1 MQPFDIVNDPLEEG
15 TNLIEAGAGT
25 GKTYA
30 LTGIFLRLLLEKAID
45 PDRILVV
52 TFTTAATAELR
63 DRLRRQL
70 LAVRR
75 FLDGEGSLDDT
86 LRGIVS
92 RAGAG
97 PRTRE
102 KVGFALREFDRV
114 AIFTIHGF
122 CQRLLGEQAFET
134 GSPFDIE
141 LVADASE
148 LIQSVADDYWRRV
161 FRGAAP
167 EIADY
172 ALSRQWGPEQL
183 AALYQ
188 RFSMP
193 DLHLLPERPD
203 WPRIDFDPFRRG
215 CDALRQLWS
224 EARSDIESHLHDPSL
239 SGTVYGG
246 LKPPP
251 GAGPSRR
258 VLKVGALCRALD
270 HFLGRETAPLPPDP
284 SLVFFTT
291 DKIAASTRK
300 GQVPPTHA
308 FFDACQL
315 LFDTAGLLQGELEN
329 WLTALRYD
337 FFRFAARQLDQIKQ
351 AGQTLFYD
359 DLLVRVNRALEA
371 GADRRLAAMVRRRY
385 QAALVDEFQDTD
397 TIQYAIFRRLFD
409 APTHLLFMI
418 GDPKQ
423 AIYAFR
429 GADIYSYLQAAR
441 HARRK
446 FTLVENWRSQPELIR
461 AINRLFGNR
470 QHPFIIPDISYH
482 PALAARR
489 GDVVKTEGAPLVF
502 WHLARDD
509 HNARGTQ
516 PVFNKQEAYARIL
529 PAVAGEIKRLLG
541 RSEGNGQPPAWS
553 AQDMAIL
560 VRTNRQARAVKAVM
574 QDAGIPAVVH
584 HAGSVFDTPEADDL
598 LQILQAVVHPG
609 DAHRVKTALATRMF
623 GTPGE
628 KLAFGDQEPVWWNDI
643 QQRFFDFHTM
653 WREWGFYPF
662 FQQMLTE
669 YRVAERLLALTDGE
683 RRLTNLLHLSELVQQ
698 AVAAGRL
705 DLQGTL
711 KWLDEQQTKLTGRSD
726 EQQLRLESDAR
737 AVTIITIHKSKGL
750 EFPIVFCPFAWE
762 ADTAPDEWPL
772 FHDPAADMRRTL
784 YLGAEADAD
793 CLGWARTERRAES
806 MRLLYVAI
814 TRARNRCYLV
824 WGDLPGAPN
833 SPLGYL
839 LNADAP
845 APGPDEK
852 LPTPPEAGT
861 AGALAVLARKAEGA
875 VAVRPLPAA
884 ETATAVTA
892 ESGPRLTP
900 ERSLTR
906 RIDRD
911 WAIASFSSLIR
922 GPKAAGDV
930 AKDRDQGL
938 SSEASPAEGPS
949 PGASDGTRPDAIHLF
964 PKGAHAG
971 NFFHRL
977 FEVMDYGP
985 ARQGE
990 RDACVAAELAHFG
1003 FDSKWA
1009 MPVIQLIERVL
1020 ATPLTSAPATFSL
1033 NRLEAQDCVKEMPFG
1048 FPLRPIK
1055 ARQLWAAF
1063 NHHPPPLF
1071 EKGLGPWLQKL
1082 DFTLSGGYLRGF
1094 IDLVFRF
1101 QGRYYLLDWK
1111 SNHLGDRFTDYN
1123 PLRIRE
1129 VMAEEFYFLQYH
1141 LYVLAL
1147 DQYLRLRL
1155 PGYTYENDFGGVFY
1169 LFIRGMHPQNEA
1181 GSGIFFDR
1189 PPSGL
1194 VDALRAK
1201 LIKTGYHRSK
1211 QPEALHGTLQLK

>member
-30 LTGIFLRLLLEKAID
+30 LTSIFLRLLLEKAID

-75 FLDGEGSLDDT
+75 FLDGEGLLDDT
-86 LRGIVS
+86 LRKIVS
-92 RAGAG
+92 RAGAS

-102 KVGFALREFDRV
+102 KVGYALREFDRV

-141 LVADASE
+141 LLIDTSA

-161 FRGAAP
+161 FHGTAP
-167 EIADY
+167 EIADF
-172 ALSRQWGPEQL
+172 ALARHWGPEPL

-193 DLHLLPERPD
+193 DLHLIPERPE
-203 WPRIDFDPFRRG
+203 WPRIDFDPYRRG
-215 CDALRQLWS
+215 CDALRRLWS
-224 EARSDIESHLHDPSL
+224 TARSDITSRLHDPSL

-246 LKPPP
+246 LKPSP

-258 VLKVGALCRALD
+258 VLKVEALCRALD
-270 HFLGRETAPLPPDP
+270 HFLDRETVPLPPDP

-291 DKIAASTRK
+291 DKIVASTRK
-300 GQVPPTHA
+300 GKTPPTHA
-308 FFDACQL
+308 FFDACQVVL
-315 LFDTAGLLQGELEN
+315 NTAGRLQGALED

-337 FFRFAARQLDQIKQ
+337 FFRFAATQLDQIKQ

-371 GADRRLAAMVRRRY
+371 GADRPLAAMVRRRY

-409 APTHLLFMI
+409 TPTHLLFMI

-429 GADIYSYLQAAR
+429 GADIYSYLEAAR

-461 AINRLFGNR
+461 AINCLFGNR
-470 QHPFIIPDISYH
+470 RQPFIIPDIRYR
-482 PALAARR
+482 PAHAARQ
-489 GDVVKTEGAPLVF
+489 GDDVKTDGAPLVC
-502 WHLARDD
+502 WHMVRDD
-509 HNARGTQ
+509 REVRSTQ
-516 PVFNKQEAYARIL
+516 PAFNKQEAYARIL

-541 RSEGNGQPPAWS
+541 RSDGNGHSPAWS
-553 AQDMAIL
+553 AHDMAIL
-560 VRTNRQARAVKAVM
+560 VRTNRQARTVKAAM

-598 LQILQAVVHPG
+598 LQILQAVVRPG
-609 DAHRVKTALATRMF
+609 DARRVKTALATRMF

-628 KLAFGDQEPVWWNDI
+628 KLVFGEPEPVWWNDI

-669 YRVAERLLALTDGE
+669 YRVAERLLRLTDGE
-683 RRLTNLLHLSELVQQ
+683 RRLTNLLHLSELVQES
-698 AVAAGRL
+698 VAAGRL
-705 DLQGTL
+705 DPQGTL
-711 KWLDEQQTKLTGRSD
+711 RWLSEQKTKSAGRSE

-762 ADTAPDEWPL
+762 AGAGPDEWPL

-793 CLGWARTERRAES
+793 CREWARTERRAEA
-806 MRLLYVAI
+806 MRLLYVAV
-814 TRARNRCYLV
+814 TRARDRCYLV

-839 LNADAP
+839 LDADAP
-845 APGPDEK
+845 ASIPNEK
-852 LPTPPEAGT
+852 FQPPPEDAT
-861 AGALAVLARKAEGA
+861 AGALALLARKAAGA
-875 VAVRPLPAA
+875 LAVRPLPAA
-884 ETATAVTA
+884 ETATAGAA
-892 ESGPRLTP
+892 ESAPRLAP
-900 ERSLTR
+900 ERRMTR

-930 AKDRDQGL
+930 AEDRDQGI
-938 SSEASPAEGPS
+938 SGEVSPAEGPS
-949 PGASDGTRPDAIHLF
+949 LAASDDKRPDAIHLF

-985 ARQGE
+985 SRQGV
-990 RDACVAAELAHFG
+990 RSAAVAAELRHFG
-1003 FDSKWA
+1003 FDSKWE
-1009 MPVIQLIERVL
+1009 MPVTQLIERVL
-1020 ATPLTSAPATFSL
+1020 ATPLPSAPAIFSL

-1055 ARQLWAAF
+1055 AQQLWAAF
-1063 NHHPPPLF
+1063 SHQPPPLF
-1071 EKGLGPWLQKL
+1071 DEGLGHWLRKL

-1094 IDLVFRF
+1094 IDLVFRH

-1111 SNHLGDRFTDYN
+1111 SNHLGDRFTAYN
-1123 PLRIRE
+1123 PLRLRD
-1129 VMAEEFYFLQYH
+1129 VMAEEYYFLQYH

-1155 PGYTYENDFGGVFY
+1155 PGYTYENDFGGVYY
-1169 LFIRGMHPQNEA
+1169 LFIRGMPPENDT

-1189 PPSGL
+1189 PASGL
-1194 VDALRAK
+1194 VDALRAS
-1201 LIKTGYHRSK
+1201 LLETGDDRPMSS
-1211 QPEALHGTLQLK
+1211 